1 MAKQTEAESLFPALP
16 ENLSELSD
24 DELGALLTEH
34 EVAADLIDKEDEE
47 FTSGFDGDPLL
58 EQYEI
63 GVTQIEAI
71 RAEQELRVE
80 AQQEYLSKKAE
91 LAERRKVRAE
101 SEGEG
106 DGDEGGDDEGDGD
119 EGGDEESKPEE
130 AAADSEELAEEK
142 EEEKD
147 EAEEDEVVEEEAKE
161 VVVAAAAATPPPV
174 RKPLRRPPS
183 PSRERM
189 AAVSSQ
195 GAPLVAAAGLQEVRG
210 GTVMDRKSLA
220 QAYKVTATRR
230 GKPSK
235 SSSGVEERIL
245 VAAAQFPFPEDRILV
260 AGDYEENAAKIA
272 AKIPNYIPGLNGRL
286 RGEALVAS
294 GGLCAPLEPIYTM
307 PNFASTARPVRDALP
322 SFQAD
327 RGGVNVPA
335 VTYIADID
343 TAITV
348 IEEADDALGGTFAT
362 KSCQDMDCP
371 AYTEVPVTII
381 SHCREY
387 GNLNAMAWPEK
398 IAHENDLTMAAHART
413 SETYLL
419 DRIKA
424 LSLNVTQASVGSQM
438 NAYGSLVHAI
448 TKAVAGIRFRLRAD
462 TNTRFRALMPAWIGD
477 LLAADNAL
485 MKFDRYQAQAQLTA
499 ALERYGVSIS
509 YFLDGVTGGT
519 SQGFAAETASALD
532 DFPDDVQYA
541 LYVEGSFIHVDSGS
555 LELGLVRDS
564 TLNST
569 NDFQLFGESFEN
581 VARLGPEQGALWI
594 TQDVCPNGVFPA
606 LGTALTC

>member
-1 MAKQTEAESLFPALP
+1 MPKQTEMEPLFPVLP
-16 ENLSELSD
+16 ESLSELSD
-24 DELGALLTEH
+24 EELQTLLTEH

-47 FTSGFDGDPLL
+47 FTSGLTADEIL
-58 EQYEI
+58 EAYGS
-63 GVTQIEAI
+63 GVDQIEAI
-71 RAEQELRVE
+71 RAEQELRVS
-80 AQQEYLSKKAE
+80 AQQEYLTKKAE
-91 LAERRKVRAE
+91 LADRRKGKEDE
-101 SEGEG
+101 SEEVVAEG
-106 DGDEGGDDEGDGD
+106 
-119 EGGDEESKPEE
+119 
-130 AAADSEELAEEK
+130 EELAEGDEAADEAAEGDEADEDK
-142 EEEKD
+142 DEEE
-147 EAEEDEVVEEEAKE
+147 ADEVAVEVEVEAEAKE
-161 VVVAAAAATPPPV
+161 VAASAV

-189 AAVSSQ
+189 AHAQAQ
-195 GAPLVAAAGLQEVRG
+195 GAPLVAAAGLQEVRAG
-210 GTVMDRKSLA
+210 AIMDRGTLA
-220 QAYKVTATRR
+220 NAMKITATRR

-235 SSSGVEERIL
+235 STSGVEERIL
-245 VAAAQFPFPEDRILV
+245 IAAAQFPFPEDRVLV
-260 AGDYEENAAKIA
+260 AGDYEENANKIA

-286 RGEALVAS
+286 RGDALVAS

-307 PNFASTARPVRDALP
+307 PNFASTVRPVRDALP

-348 IEEADDALGGTFAT
+348 IEEAEDALGGTFAT
-362 KSCQDMDCP
+362 KSCQLLDCP

-398 IAHENDLTMAAHART
+398 IAHENDLTMAAHAR
-413 SETYLL
+413 SAENYLL

-424 LSLNVTQASVGSQM
+424 LSIPVTQAAVGSQM
-438 NAYGSLVHAI
+438 NAFGSIVHAV
-448 TKAVAGIRFRLRAD
+448 TKGVAAIRFRLRAD
-462 TNTRFRALMPAWIGD
+462 TATRFRLLMPAWIGD

-485 MKFDRYQAQAQLTA
+485 MAEDRYQSQRQLTA
-499 ALERYGVSIS
+499 ALEKYGVSIS
-509 YFLDGVTGGT
+509 YFLDPVTGGT
-519 SQGFAAETASALD
+519 SQGWGAEEAGALD

-541 LYVEGSFIHVDSGS
+541 LFVEGEFIHIDSGS

-569 NDFQLFGESFEN
+569 NDFQLFGETFEN

-594 TQDVCPNGVFPA
+594 TQDICPNGVFPA

>member
-1 MAKQTEAESLFPALP
+1 
-16 ENLSELSD
+16 
-24 DELGALLTEH
+24 
-34 EVAADLIDKEDEE
+34 
-47 FTSGFDGDPLL
+47 
-58 EQYEI
+58 
-63 GVTQIEAI
+63 
-71 RAEQELRVE
+71 
-80 AQQEYLSKKAE
+80 
-91 LAERRKVRAE
+91 
-101 SEGEG
+101 
-106 DGDEGGDDEGDGD
+106 
-119 EGGDEESKPEE
+119 
-130 AAADSEELAEEK
+130 
-142 EEEKD
+142 
-147 EAEEDEVVEEEAKE
+147 
-161 VVVAAAAATPPPV
+161 
-174 RKPLRRPPS
+174 
-183 PSRERM
+183 M

-245 VAAAQFPFPEDRILV
+245 VASAQFPFPEDRILV

-348 IEEADDALGGTFAT
+348 IEESEDALGGTFAT

-413 SETYLL
+413 SEQYLL

-424 LSLNVTQASVGSQM
+424 LSINVTQAAVGSQM
-438 NAYGSLVHAI
+438 NAFGSVVHAI
-448 TKAVAGIRFRLRAD
+448 TKGIAGIRFRLRAD
-462 TNTRFRALMPAWIGD
+462 ANTRFQALFPAWIGD

-485 MKFDRYQAQAQLTA
+485 MEFDRYQAQAQLTA
-499 ALERYGVSIS
+499 ALERYGVSVS
-509 YFLDGVTGGT
+509 YYLDDVTGGT

-541 LYVEGSFIHVDSGS
+541 LFVAGEFIHVDSGS

-594 TQDVCPNGVFPA
+594 TQDICPNGVFPA

>member
-1 MAKQTEAESLFPALP
+1 MAKQTEVESLFPALP
-16 ENLSELSD
+16 ESLSELSD
-24 DELGALLTEH
+24 DELGTLLQEH
-34 EVAADLIDKEDEE
+34 EVAADLIDKEDED
-47 FTSGFDGDPLL
+47 FTSGFAGDELL
-58 EQYEI
+58 EQYEV
-63 GVTQIEAI
+63 GVTQIETI

-80 AQQEYLSKKAE
+80 AQQEYLAKKAE
-91 LAERRKVRAE
+91 LAERRKAHAE
-101 SEGEG
+101 AEGE
-106 DGDEGGDDEGDGD
+106 GDDEGDGD
-119 EGGDEESKPEE
+119 EGDGEEAAPEE
-130 AAADSEELAEEK
+130 AAAELAAEDDK
-142 EEEKD
+142 EEAEV
-147 EAEEDEVVEEEAKE
+147 EEDEVVEEEETKE
-161 VVVAAAAATPPPV
+161 VVVAAAAAPPAP

-189 AAVSSQ
+189 ASVTSQ

-235 SSSGVEERIL
+235 SNSGVEERIL
-245 VAAAQFPFPEDRILV
+245 VAAAHFPFPEDRILV

-424 LSLNVTQASVGSQM
+424 LSLNVTQAAVGSQM
-438 NAYGSLVHAI
+438 NAFGSLVHAI
-448 TKAVAGIRFRLRAD
+448 TKATAGIRFRLRAD
-462 TNTRFRALMPAWIGD
+462 GGTRFRALFPIWIGD
-477 LLAADNAL
+477 MLAADNAL
-485 MKFDRYQAQAQLTA
+485 MNFDRYQAQAQLTS
-499 ALERYGVSIS
+499 ALERYGVSVS
-509 YFLDGVTGGT
+509 YYLDPVTGGT

-581 VARLGPEQGALWI
+581 VARLGPEQGALWV

>member
-16 ENLSELSD
+16 EILSELSD
-24 DELGALLTEH
+24 DELGTLLQEH

-47 FTSGFDGDPLL
+47 FTSGFAGDELL

-63 GVTQIEAI
+63 GVTQIETI

-106 DGDEGGDDEGDGD
+106 DEDGGEGDGD
-119 EGGDEESKPEE
+119 EGDGEEAAPEE
-130 AAADSEELAEEK
+130 AAAEA
-142 EEEKD
+142 EEKD
-147 EAEEDEVVEEEAKE
+147 EAEEDEVVEEETKE
-161 VVVAAAAATPPPV
+161 VVVAAAAATTTTAP
-174 RKPLRRPPS
+174 RKLRRPPS

-220 QAYKVTATRR
+220 QAYKITATRR

-245 VAAAQFPFPEDRILV
+245 VAAAHFPFPEDRVLV

-413 SETYLL
+413 SDQYLL

-424 LSLNVTQASVGSQM
+424 LSINVTQAAVGSQM
-438 NAYGSLVHAI
+438 NAFGSLVHAI
-448 TKAVAGIRFRLRAD
+448 TKGAAGIRFRLRAD
-462 TNTRFRALMPAWIGD
+462 TGTRFRALFPAWIGD
-477 LLAADNAL
+477 MLAADNAL
-485 MKFDRYQAQAQLTA
+485 MEFDRYQAQAQLTA
-499 ALERYGVSIS
+499 ALERYGVSVS
-509 YFLDGVTGGT
+509 YYLDNVTGGT
-519 SQGFAAETASALD
+519 SQGFAAESAGALD

-541 LYVEGSFIHVDSGS
+541 LYVEGSFIHIDSGS

-581 VARLGPEQGALWI
+581 VARLGPDQGALWV
-594 TQDVCPNGVFPA
+594 TQDICPNGVFPS

>member
-1 MAKQTEAESLFPALP
+1 MPEKQHTELEPLFPALP
-16 ENLSELSD
+16 ETISEASD
-24 DELGALLTEH
+24 EELQTLLTEH

-47 FTSGFDGDPLL
+47 FTSGLTADEIL
-58 EQYEI
+58 EAYEA
-63 GVTQIEAI
+63 GVEQIEAI
-71 RAEQELRVE
+71 RAEQELRVS
-80 AQQEYLSKKAE
+80 AQQEYLQKKAE
-91 LAERRKVRAE
+91 LADRRKAKE
-101 SEGEG
+101 
-106 DGDEGGDDEGDGD
+106 
-119 EGGDEESKPEE
+119 DEESDETKAEGEE
-130 AAADSEELAEEK
+130 LADEDKADEPADDADADSEDADE
-142 EEEKD
+142 D
-147 EAEEDEVVEEEAKE
+147 EAEKVEVEVEAKTE
-161 VVVAAAAATPPPV
+161 VAASGA

-189 AAVSSQ
+189 AIAQAQ
-195 GAPLVAAAGLQEVRG
+195 GAPLVAAAGLQEVRAG
-210 GTVMDRKSLA
+210 AVMDRGSLA
-220 QAYKVTATRR
+220 NAMKITATRR

-235 SSSGVEERIL
+235 SQSGVEERIL
-245 VAAAQFPFPEDRILV
+245 IAAAQFPFPEDRVLV
-260 AGDYEENAAKIA
+260 AGDYEENANKIA

-286 RGEALVAS
+286 RGDALVAS

-307 PNFASTARPVRDALP
+307 PNFASTVRPVRDAIP

-348 IEEADDALGGTFAT
+348 IEEAEDALGGTFAT
-362 KSCQDMDCP
+362 KSCQLLDCP

-398 IAHENDLTMAAHART
+398 IAHENDLTMAAHAR
-413 SETYLL
+413 SAENYLL
-419 DRIKA
+419 DRIKT
-424 LSLNVTQASVGSQM
+424 LSIPVTQAAVGAQM
-438 NAYGSLVHAI
+438 NAFGSIVHAV
-448 TKAVAGIRFRLRAD
+448 TKGVAAIRFRLRAD
-462 TNTRFRALMPAWIGD
+462 TATRFRLLMPAWIGD

-485 MKFDRYQAQAQLTA
+485 MAEDRYQSQRQLTS
-499 ALERYGVSIS
+499 ALEKYGVSIS
-509 YFLDGVTGGT
+509 YFLDPVTGGT
-519 SQGFAAETASALD
+519 SQGWGAEEAGTLD

-541 LYVEGSFIHVDSGS
+541 LFVEGEFIHVDSGS

-569 NDFQLFGESFEN
+569 NDFQLFGETFEN

-594 TQDVCPNGVFPA
+594 TQDICPNGVFPA

>member
-1 MAKQTEAESLFPALP
+1 
-16 ENLSELSD
+16 
-24 DELGALLTEH
+24 
-34 EVAADLIDKEDEE
+34 
-47 FTSGFDGDPLL
+47 
-58 EQYEI
+58 
-63 GVTQIEAI
+63 
-71 RAEQELRVE
+71 
-80 AQQEYLSKKAE
+80 
-91 LAERRKVRAE
+91 
-101 SEGEG
+101 
-106 DGDEGGDDEGDGD
+106 
-119 EGGDEESKPEE
+119 
-130 AAADSEELAEEK
+130 
-142 EEEKD
+142 
-147 EAEEDEVVEEEAKE
+147 
-161 VVVAAAAATPPPV
+161 
-174 RKPLRRPPS
+174 
-183 PSRERM
+183 
-189 AAVSSQ
+189 
-195 GAPLVAAAGLQEVRG
+195 
-210 GTVMDRKSLA
+210 
-220 QAYKVTATRR
+220 
-230 GKPSK
+230 
-235 SSSGVEERIL
+235 
-245 VAAAQFPFPEDRILV
+245 
-260 AGDYEENAAKIA
+260 
-272 AKIPNYIPGLNGRL
+272 
-286 RGEALVAS
+286 
-294 GGLCAPLEPIYTM
+294 LEPIYTM

-424 LSLNVTQASVGSQM
+424 LSLNVTQAAVGSQM
-438 NAYGSLVHAI
+438 NAFGSLVHAI
-448 TKAVAGIRFRLRAD
+448 TKATAGIRFRLRAD
-462 TNTRFRALMPAWIGD
+462 GGTRFRALFPIWIGD
-477 LLAADNAL
+477 MLAADNAL
-485 MKFDRYQAQAQLTA
+485 MNFDRYQAQAQLTS
-499 ALERYGVSIS
+499 ALERYGVSVS
-509 YFLDGVTGGT
+509 YYLDPVTGGT

-581 VARLGPEQGALWI
+581 VARLGPEQGALWV

>member
-1 MAKQTEAESLFPALP
+1 
-16 ENLSELSD
+16 
-24 DELGALLTEH
+24 
-34 EVAADLIDKEDEE
+34 
-47 FTSGFDGDPLL
+47 
-58 EQYEI
+58 
-63 GVTQIEAI
+63 
-71 RAEQELRVE
+71 
-80 AQQEYLSKKAE
+80 
-91 LAERRKVRAE
+91 
-101 SEGEG
+101 
-106 DGDEGGDDEGDGD
+106 
-119 EGGDEESKPEE
+119 
-130 AAADSEELAEEK
+130 
-142 EEEKD
+142 
-147 EAEEDEVVEEEAKE
+147 
-161 VVVAAAAATPPPV
+161 
-174 RKPLRRPPS
+174 
-183 PSRERM
+183 M
-189 AAVSSQ
+189 AAIQ
-195 GAPLVAAAGLQEVRG
+195 ATGAPLVAAAGLQEVRAG
-210 GTVMDRKSLA
+210 AVMDRGTLA
-220 QAYKVTATRR
+220 NAYKITATRR

-235 SSSGVEERIL
+235 SASGVEERIL
-245 VAAAQFPFPEDRILV
+245 IAAAQFPFPEDRVLV
-260 AGDYEENAAKIA
+260 AGDYEENANKIA

-286 RGEALVAS
+286 RGDALVAS

-348 IEEADDALGGTFAT
+348 IEESEDALGGTFAT
-362 KSCQDMDCP
+362 KSCQLLDCP

-398 IAHENDLTMAAHART
+398 IAHENDLTMAAHAR
-413 SETYLL
+413 SAENYLL

-424 LSLNVTQASVGSQM
+424 LSINVTQAGVGSQM
-438 NAYGSLVHAI
+438 NAFGSIVHAV
-448 TKAVAGIRFRLRAD
+448 TKGVAAIRFRLRAD
-462 TNTRFRALMPAWIGD
+462 TSTRFRLLMPAWIGD

-485 MKFDRYQAQAQLTA
+485 MAEDRYQSQRQLTA
-499 ALERYGVSIS
+499 ALEKYGVSIS
-509 YFLDGVTGGT
+509 YFLDPVTGGT
-519 SQGFAAETASALD
+519 SQGWGAEEAGALD

-541 LYVEGSFIHVDSGS
+541 LFVEGEFIHVDSGS

-569 NDFQLFGESFEN
+569 NDFQLFGETFEN

-594 TQDVCPNGVFPA
+594 TQDICPNGVFPA